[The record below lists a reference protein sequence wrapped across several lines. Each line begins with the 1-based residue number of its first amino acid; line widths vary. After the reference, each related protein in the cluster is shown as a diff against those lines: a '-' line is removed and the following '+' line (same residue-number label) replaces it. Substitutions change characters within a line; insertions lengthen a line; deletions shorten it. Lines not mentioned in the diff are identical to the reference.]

1 MENEKRKTRTSSAV
15 KNRYNEKAYDRIN
28 FVVHKGEKDRIKS
41 AAEKNGESVNSLI
54 NRAVMAEVE
63 KIENKC
69 DSV

>member
-1 MENEKRKTRTSSAV
+1 MTGEKRKTRTSSAV

-28 FVVHKGEKDRIKS
+28 LVVPKGEKDRIRA

-54 NRAVMAEVE
+54 GRAVMAEVA
-63 KIENKC
+63 KIENDC